1 VHDDPTELE
10 VLVEVARFG
19 WVKRREDGRID
30 FASPLPCPF
39 NYGSVPGT
47 RAPDGDRE
55 DALLLGPH
63 CPIGT
68 LHRAPVLGRVR
79 FLDAGLADDKWICG
93 RMRAGD
99 RLQLELFFRVYAR
112 AKRLLNRWRG
122 LGGPTRYDGLE
133 LRS

>member
-1 VHDDPTELE
+1 MHDFPTELD
-10 VLVEVARFG
+10 VQVEIARFG

-55 DALLLGPH
+55 DALLLGPR

-68 LHRAPVLGRVR
+68 RRRAVVHGRVR
-79 FLDAGLADDKWICG
+79 FVDAGIDDDKWICG
-93 RMRAGD
+93 DMRPFD
-99 RLQLELFFRVYAR
+99 RLQLEIFFHVYAP
-112 AKRLLNRWRG
+112 AKRALNRWRG
-122 LGGPTRYDGLE
+122 LRGTTRYDGIE
-133 LRS
+133 WRG